1 MKSKTGTGHLTDTRQ
16 TQDDR
21 YFQILKAPLDFA
33 RGLFLLIKK
42 TKNYRGVING
52 NADKAVALV
61 KFSDVR

>member
-1 MKSKTGTGHLTDTRQ
+1 MKSRTGTRHWTDTRQ
-16 TQDDR
+16 MQDDS
-21 YFQILKAPLDFA
+21 YFQILEAPLDFA
-33 RGLFLLIKK
+33 RGLFPLIKK